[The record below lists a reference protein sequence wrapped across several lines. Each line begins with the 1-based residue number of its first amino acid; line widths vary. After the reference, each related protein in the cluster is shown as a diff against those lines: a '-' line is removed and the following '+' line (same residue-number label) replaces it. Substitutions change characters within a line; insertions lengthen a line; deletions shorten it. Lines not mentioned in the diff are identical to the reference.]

1 MILGYKCF
9 NKNLI
14 NNYNKTYEIGKKYEV
29 SGEVKFG
36 NNGNGFHFCKN
47 LEDTLR
53 YFDSFNED
61 IDICK
66 VIGSG
71 DIKQYD
77 DEYYGYYDM
86 YVSSVIVILKKL
98 TRKEIFDI
106 IFNSS
111 EFSVVRFISGYKL
124 TDSELEMFEKKY
136 MNNQTILDAITYY
149 YKDKNVYQKKYG
161 LKR

>member
-1 MILGYKCF
+1 
-9 NKNLI
+9 
-14 NNYNKTYEIGKKYEV
+14 
-29 SGEVKFG
+29 
-36 NNGNGFHFCKN
+36 
-47 LEDTLR
+47 
-53 YFDSFNED
+53 
-61 IDICK
+61 
-66 VIGSG
+66 
-71 DIKQYD
+71 
-77 DEYYGYYDM
+77 M

-149 YKDKNVYQKKYG
+149 YKDKDVYQKKYG